1 MAHFMLIVT
10 GFILAL
16 ELISYFLITGK
27 GMKEKMLPGPLKKRK
42 QSGFMALKIIHKDFQ
57 SQQAK

>member
-1 MAHFMLIVT
+1 MLIVT